1 MAVITISRQ
10 YGSRG
15 DEIAAR
21 VAELLGYA
29 IFDKTMMARMAAEMG
44 LTEQEIV
51 DFSETNYRSQSFL
64 DRLLGRTKTVG
75 QTRTWTEDIQGV
87 RRPEIVKVSDEKAIA
102 LVRGVITAA
111 YQQGN
116 VVIVGRGG
124 QAILRDRPGV
134 LHVRIE
140 APLPHRLEWVMEHR
154 DLLPNQAELAIDDQD
169 RAAQHYV
176 KHYYDIDAADPLHY
190 HLIINTGLLDR
201 ETAAEVIVMAVQRMR
216 PVPQPT
222 VALPEPLPFL
232 YA

>member
-1 MAVITISRQ
+1 MAVITFSRQ
-10 YGSRG
+10 YGSSG

-29 IFDKTMMARMAAEMG
+29 IFDKTLMTSMAAEIG

-75 QTRTWTEDIQGV
+75 EIRTWTEDIQGV
-87 RRPEIVKVSDEKAIA
+87 RRPEIVKIGDDKAIA
-102 LVRGVITAA
+102 LVRGVIQVA
-111 YQQGN
+111 YQRGR

-140 APLPHRLEWVMEHR
+140 APLAHRLEWVMEQR
-154 DLLPNQAELAIDDQD
+154 DLLPNQAEMAIDDQD

-176 KHYYDIDAADPLHY
+176 KHYYDVDPSDPVHY
-190 HLIINTGLLDR
+190 HLILNSGLLDR
-201 ETAAEVIVMAVQRMR
+201 ETAAEVIVMAVQHMK

-222 VALPEPLPFL
+222 IKLPEPLPFL